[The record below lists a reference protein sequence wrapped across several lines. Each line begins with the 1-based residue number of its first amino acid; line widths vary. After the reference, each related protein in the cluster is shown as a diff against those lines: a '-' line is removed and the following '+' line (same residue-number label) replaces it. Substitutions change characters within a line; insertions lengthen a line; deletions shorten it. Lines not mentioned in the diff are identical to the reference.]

1 MKTRII
7 VISAL
12 LALGSVQALA
22 QTNKLSSVA
31 VDGLGVAT
39 VTERVGVVGNQVGAV
54 GNSLSGLAYVAGN
67 VPVTGGPASNSFW
80 ALSVSGASGATVIP
94 SSSTA
99 FMSYGS
105 LTFPTQVNAYAD
117 ISAKLGVLSPAG
129 SYSGLAFSA
138 DDLGFGGAFQ
148 FYMIDH
154 RGGTDYFAQIT
165 PGTGTSSLVR
175 DLKPMSWPGGVAA
188 TPSDTGLSGYF
199 AIAYGSTVVSPYPA
213 NSIYYLRTDA
223 SNHTQFGTVIPAL
236 TSGSQDRIDLNT
248 AVGAFGATGY
258 STLIWMTDAVAGN
271 PANQF
276 YYLRQDTA
284 AGGSGNTIL
293 GRLNP
298 DLVPGVRTISDIA
311 NLGGVFNTL
320 TYSPDATGNTP
331 AWGSTQ
337 FFATGALAAGAQSVS
352 FAAIADRAIATG
364 SFPVSPSA
372 SSGLAITLTVD
383 PSSTGAASISGP
395 SGVIFTVTPTAPG
408 IIKLKATQ
416 AGGGGFLANFLS
428 QSFNATGVATL
439 AFTTQP
445 TSHSAATNTTTTFTV
460 AATGT
465 STIGFQWRK
474 NGASI
479 IGNASALTATL
490 SLPNVQA
497 SDGASYDVVAT
508 NASGSIISNSA
519 TLTIL
524 PPAPAIT
531 NSPLT
536 ASGTVG
542 SAFSFQ
548 ITASNNP
555 TSFSAAGLPGGL
567 TINTANGLISGTP
580 TTAATSSVTLGATS
594 ASGTGNATLTLTV
607 ASAAVA
613 PVITNNP
620 LTAGG
625 TVGSA
630 FSFQITA
637 SNTPTSFSAAGLPA
651 GLTVNTANGLIS
663 GTPTTAATTSVTL
676 GATNGGGTGS
686 ATLTITV
693 GAIGAA
699 PVITNSPLTASGT
712 IGAAFTFAIT
722 ASGSP
727 TSFAASPLPAGLT
740 VNTATGVISGTPT
753 TAGTTSVV
761 LGATNSSGTG
771 AATLTITVAGTSGT
785 PSITSA
791 TTASGRVG
799 TAFATYT
806 ITATG
811 SPTSFAA
818 AGLPAGLAL
827 NATTGAITGTPTINR
842 TSTVTLSA
850 TNAIGT
856 GTSTLTITIAP
867 DLSAAFFPQPT
878 AITID
883 AAGNLYVSDPSAQT
897 IARISPANIVTLV
910 AGFRNQTGTTDAN
923 GSLARFNGPTGI
935 FAAADGSLTVSDTA
949 NGTIRRISTNGTVTT
964 LAGNTTGRG
973 NTDGTGSAATFT
985 SPRNVG
991 ADSAGNLYIADQLNH
1006 TIRKVTT
1013 GGVVTT
1019 FAGSAGVSGSTDGTG
1034 SAARFNRPTGVVV
1047 DANGNVFVSDT
1058 TNNTIR
1064 KITPAGVVTTIAGLA
1079 GVAGFT
1085 DGAGNLALF
1094 NRPTGLAVDS
1104 AGNIFIAD
1112 TGNSTIRKMTQA
1124 GVVTTVAG
1132 LPGIAGLRDGTGIDV
1147 LFNQPESLVVDAA
1160 GNIFVAD
1167 TGNAVIRKIT
1177 PAGVVTTLPL
1187 TEGPITPVVT
1197 TPPTTPA
1204 TTTAGTAS
1212 GRSGGGL
1219 PSLWFFAALAALA
1232 GLRRK
1237 FTGQ

>member
-1 MKTRII
+1 M
-7 VISAL
+7 
-12 LALGSVQALA
+12 
-22 QTNKLSSVA
+22 
-31 VDGLGVAT
+31 
-39 VTERVGVVGNQVGAV
+39 
-54 GNSLSGLAYVAGN
+54 
-67 VPVTGGPASNSFW
+67 
-80 ALSVSGASGATVIP
+80 
-94 SSSTA
+94 
-99 FMSYGS
+99 
-105 LTFPTQVNAYAD
+105 
-117 ISAKLGVLSPAG
+117 
-129 SYSGLAFSA
+129 
-138 DDLGFGGAFQ
+138 
-148 FYMIDH
+148 
-154 RGGTDYFAQIT
+154 
-165 PGTGTSSLVR
+165 
-175 DLKPMSWPGGVAA
+175 
-188 TPSDTGLSGYF
+188 
-199 AIAYGSTVVSPYPA
+199 
-213 NSIYYLRTDA
+213 
-223 SNHTQFGTVIPAL
+223 
-236 TSGSQDRIDLNT
+236 
-248 AVGAFGATGY
+248 
-258 STLIWMTDAVAGN
+258 
-271 PANQF
+271 
-276 YYLRQDTA
+276 
-284 AGGSGNTIL
+284 
-293 GRLNP
+293 
-298 DLVPGVRTISDIA
+298 
-311 NLGGVFNTL
+311 
-320 TYSPDATGNTP
+320 
-331 AWGSTQ
+331 
-337 FFATGALAAGAQSVS
+337 
-352 FAAIADRAIATG
+352 
-364 SFPVSPSA
+364 
-372 SSGLAITLTVD
+372 AITLTVD
-383 PSSTGAASISGP
+383 PSSTGAASITGP
-395 SGVIFTVTPTAPG
+395 IGVVFTVTPTAPG
-408 IIKLKATQ
+408 IIKLKASQ
-416 AGGGGFLANFLS
+416 AGGGGFLANFLA

-439 AFTTQP
+439 VFTTQP
-445 TSHSAATNTTTTFTV
+445 TSHSAATNTTTTFT
-460 AATGT
+460 AAASGT
-465 STIGFQWRK
+465 STISFQWRK

-479 IGNASALTATL
+479 VGNASALTATL
-490 SLPNVQA
+490 SLTNVQA
-497 SDGASYDVVAT
+497 ADGASYDVVAT

-567 TINTANGLISGTP
+567 TINTGTGLISGTP
-580 TTAATSSVTLGATS
+580 TTAATSSVTLGATNGG
-594 ASGTGNATLTLTV
+594 GTGNATLTLTV
-607 ASAAVA
+607 
-613 PVITNNP
+613 
-620 LTAGG
+620 G
-625 TVGSA
+625 
-630 FSFQITA
+630 
-637 SNTPTSFSAAGLPA
+637 AAGA
-651 GLTVNTANGLIS
+651 S
-663 GTPTTAATTSVTL
+663 
-676 GATNGGGTGS
+676 
-686 ATLTITV
+686 
-693 GAIGAA
+693 

-712 IGAAFTFAIT
+712 VGAAFTFTIT
-722 ASGSP
+722 ATGSP
-727 TSFAASPLPAGLT
+727 TSFAASPLPAGVT

-753 TAGTTSVV
+753 TAGTTSVI

-771 AATLTITVAGTSGT
+771 AATLTVTVAGTSGT

-791 TTASGRVG
+791 ATASGRVG
-799 TAFATYT
+799 APFATYT

-818 AGLPAGLAL
+818 TGLPTGLVV
-827 NATTGAITGTPTINR
+827 NTTTGAITGTPTTNR

-867 DLSAAFFPQPT
+867 DLSAAFFPQST

-883 AAGNLYVSDPSAQT
+883 AAGNLYVSDSSAQT
-897 IARISPANIVTLV
+897 IARITPANVVTLV

-923 GSLARFNGPTGI
+923 GSLARFNGPTGL
-935 FAAADGSLTVSDTA
+935 FAAADGSLSISDTA

-973 NTDGTGSAATFT
+973 NTDGTGSAATFA
-985 SPRNVG
+985 SPRSVG
-991 ADSAGNLYIADQLNH
+991 ADSAGNLYVADQLNH

-1034 SAARFNRPTGVVV
+1034 SAARFNRPTGLVV

-1085 DGAGNLALF
+1085 DGAGNLSLF

-1112 TGNSTIRKMTQA
+1112 TGNSTIRKLTQA

-1147 LFNQPESLVVDAA
+1147 LFNQPEALVVDAA

-1187 TEGPITPVVT
+1187 TEGAITPVVT
-1197 TPPTTPA
+1197 NPPTPPA
-1204 TTTAGTAS
+1204 TQTAGTAS